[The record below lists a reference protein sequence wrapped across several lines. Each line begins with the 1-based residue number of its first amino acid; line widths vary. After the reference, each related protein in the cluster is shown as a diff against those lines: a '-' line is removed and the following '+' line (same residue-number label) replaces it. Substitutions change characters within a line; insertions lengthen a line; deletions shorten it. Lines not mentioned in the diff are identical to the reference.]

1 MHLKNQL
8 KSIARD
14 IEKEITVRIAFTG
27 SHSTGKTTAARILKE
42 QIEKIY
48 PNSSISLLPSVTRA
62 VIDAGGVFSDGLN
75 IGYDQNLDTFQLA
88 CIYLRR
94 NWMLSQRS
102 MNSDFIISER
112 WALDE
117 AAYQGYKEQNSV
129 QSNSRHYYRV
139 AVEEAKWEATNYWD
153 RIYYIPV
160 SDRGVEDD
168 GVRPLDK
175 EYQEG
180 IDHQIN
186 RVLIR
191 VSKSIIIKE
200 VPLNIDELESF
211 FEEEVKAWKK

>member
-8 KSIARD
+8 KSIAKD

-27 SHSTGKTTAARILKE
+27 SHSTGKTTAARILRE
-42 QIEKIY
+42 QIEKVY
-48 PNSSISLLPSVTRA
+48 PSSSTSLLPSVTRA

-117 AAYQGYKEQNSV
+117 AAYQGYKEQNSI

>member
-1 MHLKNQL
+1 M
-8 KSIARD
+8 
-14 IEKEITVRIAFTG
+14 
-27 SHSTGKTTAARILKE
+27 KE